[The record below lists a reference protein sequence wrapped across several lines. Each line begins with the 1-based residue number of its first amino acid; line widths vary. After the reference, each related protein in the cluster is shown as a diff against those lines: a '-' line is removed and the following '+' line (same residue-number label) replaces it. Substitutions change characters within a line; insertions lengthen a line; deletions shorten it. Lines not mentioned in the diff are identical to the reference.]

1 MIILD
6 FDQIHFFLIPT
17 VITVYCFCYKII
29 RYLFI
34 ILVSFQEINR
44 MHPWTRGYNLPTM
57 LPIRLPNTILAS
69 RRQQP
74 PTPSPTEPKV
84 QVRPLTKDSLETRQH
99 VSTSVG
105 YGYQTRNKVSVLDG
119 SVLPSKFEPFP
130 SELYGMPLEEIDNFI
145 FDEVSETYFIFRF

>member
-1 MIILD
+1 MRFMVWIYN
-6 FDQIHFFLIPT
+6 QKP
-17 VITVYCFCYKII
+17 KII
-29 RYLFI
+29 KFFVLENKSQYA
-34 ILVSFQEINR
+34 
-44 MHPWTRGYNLPTM
+44 RGLAENLLHIPIM

-105 YGYQTRNKVSVLDG
+105 YGYQTRNRVSVLDG

-130 SELYGMPLEEIDNFI
+130 NELYGKPLEEIDNFI
-145 FDEVSETYFIFRF
+145 FDEVSDVDNYLGIYLFVQR

>member
-1 MIILD
+1 MIL
-6 FDQIHFFLIPT
+6 FLGNKSCASEP
-17 VITVYCFCYKII
+17 VK
-29 RYLFI
+29 
-34 ILVSFQEINR
+34 
-44 MHPWTRGYNLPTM
+44 YNLPIM

-145 FDEVSETYFIFRF
+145 FDEVSEIYFILFPKLLFLFIYL

>member
-1 MIILD
+1 
-6 FDQIHFFLIPT
+6 
-17 VITVYCFCYKII
+17 
-29 RYLFI
+29 
-34 ILVSFQEINR
+34 
-44 MHPWTRGYNLPTM
+44 M

-105 YGYQTRNKVSVLDG
+105 YGYQTKNKVSVLDG

-130 SELYGMPLEEIDNFI
+130 NELYGMPLEEIDNFI
-145 FDEVSETYFIFRF
+145 FDEVSKILKILFFELSFVFIYL

>member
-1 MIILD
+1 
-6 FDQIHFFLIPT
+6 
-17 VITVYCFCYKII
+17 
-29 RYLFI
+29 
-34 ILVSFQEINR
+34 
-44 MHPWTRGYNLPTM
+44 M

-69 RRQQP
+69 RRQQQP

-130 SELYGMPLEEIDNFI
+130 SELYGVPLEEIDNFI
-145 FDEVSETYFIFRF
+145 FDEVSA

>member
-1 MIILD
+1 MFSGNISCAARE
-6 FDQIHFFLIPT
+6 P
-17 VITVYCFCYKII
+17 VK
-29 RYLFI
+29 
-34 ILVSFQEINR
+34 
-44 MHPWTRGYNLPTM
+44 YNLPIM

-74 PTPSPTEPKV
+74 HTPSPTEPKV

-99 VSTSVG
+99 VSSSVG

-130 SELYGMPLEEIDNFI
+130 SELYGVPLEEIDNFI
-145 FDEVSETYFIFRF
+145 FDEVSEIILLRFISEIVVIFTYLFIHTHSFETSGRFNASESFRYF

>member
-1 MIILD
+1 M
-6 FDQIHFFLIPT
+6 
-17 VITVYCFCYKII
+17 K
-29 RYLFI
+29 
-34 ILVSFQEINR
+34 
-44 MHPWTRGYNLPTM
+44 YNLSNM

-105 YGYQTRNKVSVLDG
+105 YGYQTRNKVCVLDG

-145 FDEVSETYFIFRF
+145 FDEVRKMYFYFIFKLVISEDTE

>member
-1 MIILD
+1 M
-6 FDQIHFFLIPT
+6 FLFLGNKSCASEP
-17 VITVYCFCYKII
+17 VK
-29 RYLFI
+29 
-34 ILVSFQEINR
+34 
-44 MHPWTRGYNLPTM
+44 YNLPIM

-145 FDEVSETYFIFRF
+145 FDEVSEIYFILFPKLLFLFIYS

>member
-1 MIILD
+1 M
-6 FDQIHFFLIPT
+6 
-17 VITVYCFCYKII
+17 K
-29 RYLFI
+29 
-34 ILVSFQEINR
+34 
-44 MHPWTRGYNLPTM
+44 YNLPKM

-105 YGYQTRNKVSVLDG
+105 YGYQTRNKVCVLDG

-145 FDEVSETYFIFRF
+145 FDEVRKINFILRCLDRNFE

>member
-1 MIILD
+1 M
-6 FDQIHFFLIPT
+6 FLFLGNKSCASES
-17 VITVYCFCYKII
+17 VK
-29 RYLFI
+29 
-34 ILVSFQEINR
+34 
-44 MHPWTRGYNLPTM
+44 YNLPIM

-145 FDEVSETYFIFRF
+145 FDEVSEIYIILFPKLLFLFIYS